1 MKDQGPDFR
10 LGQAQND
17 PVAFGITPTAHQII
31 FMQSVGDG
39 DIFSTFTTYPTGSF
53 FDMMDFSLTKI

>member
-10 LGQAQND
+10 LAQDQND
-17 PVAFGITPTAHQII
+17 PVAFELPPTAHQII
-31 FMQSVGDG
+31 SMQSVGDG
-39 DIFSTFTTYPTGSF
+39 DIFFTFTTYPTGSF